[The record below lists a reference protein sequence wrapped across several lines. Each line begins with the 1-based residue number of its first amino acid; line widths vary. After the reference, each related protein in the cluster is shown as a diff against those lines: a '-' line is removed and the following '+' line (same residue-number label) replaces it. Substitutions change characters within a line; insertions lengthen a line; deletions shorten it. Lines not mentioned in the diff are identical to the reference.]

1 MAGPVAKFK
10 ADFSDFTRQ
19 VREGI
24 RSVEELQRASGVSE
38 AGIQRMERA
47 FSGERIIRDATE
59 AAQAVERIGGA
70 SRLTEAEQARV
81 NRTVQEA
88 LAKYKALG
96 VEAPA
101 DLQRLAGATENAA
114 EKVRAFENP
123 LQQVKQLMS
132 AAFSVQMVK
141 QAFTAFT
148 EFTGKLTDLSAKTG
162 IGTSALQALNLVTM
176 QAGLEMEQVAA
187 GVSRMG
193 RNLVEG
199 NSSAV
204 AGVKALG
211 LSTSDLLRMSPDQ
224 AFATIGEKI
233 AGIKNPAEQSA
244 AAVAIFGKNGADYLP
259 AFTTNMRAALDEAQR
274 SGPIL
279 GDQMVKA
286 GDDAGDALDRL
297 KLAGITLL
305 GNMFGP
311 LAPAIRSVADGIGS
325 ALPAALS
332 VARGAFDGL
341 ILVGMQTVLK
351 VREIALSI
359 MELTRE
365 VPILGDKIGYS
376 DQRLQAM
383 RASVQEARDTI
394 TGFTTQAVKPAQG
407 DLERAAGKSDELSGA
422 FGRNKDQA
430 DKNKTA
436 IQALTREI
444 TGEGLT
450 QQVRN
455 LEAVYKSLTPEQRAN
470 HDVMERLSERYGK
483 LRDQVGTE
491 VSPVLEE
498 LHQRTTTLKSR
509 TLDLTGALLELRP
522 ALKDSGD
529 EIARMRAETIE
540 GVRYFG
546 EGARTAKEWA
556 QAGAVLAPALQSVNV
571 QLELQAEKEKRI
583 KALREA
589 LSALSTSLSQ
599 LAQVAGPLQGVT
611 QWMATLVTRANAVEE
626 AKDRLDKG
634 FTELQ
639 DSGYKS
645 AAAMAQMAASVIT
658 LSAAFV
664 QAITTG
670 NTFQRTVS
678 GMQAGAQLGAMFG
691 PAGTAIGAVVG
702 GLAGL
707 ISGLGRVSEE
717 TKKVRG
723 EISSF
728 EEGLRKNLTATQAVE
743 AAGRTWASTTIA
755 VRDAY
760 LATGR
765 TAEEAEAIVRQ
776 LWDDKNPNAAR
787 AAIEKINAVMAE
799 AKQRAEALDKE
810 LNGAL
815 GEAVSLGVQLPEH
828 LQASIQALVDMGR
841 ITGDNAALFATL
853 TGDSQGQFRAMQE
866 AAQKFGVDLSAL
878 GPAFAQNRLDQQ
890 AREII
895 DAFDAMT
902 RGGGDVTG
910 VIAGMSD
917 EINAFVAD
925 AIASGRTVPENMR
938 PILQTMLEQGRL
950 TDENGQ
956 KLEDLGGI
964 NFGPPIESAFDRII
978 AKLEELIN
986 RIADP
991 SGFDTMLRNAD
1002 YAGRG
1007 VAGIFDGQ
1015 IVPAVERAEDAV
1027 NALNFGHSPGGLKE
1041 IPILAKSAGDAIEG
1055 FSTRAGNSVGS
1066 TYRSLDDLLK
1076 QIRSVGIEFDTIK
1089 PKDEEGN
1096 ANEFAGFVI
1105 PNVGLISETQAL
1117 ERIKKVAEFYG
1128 RQISDS
1134 DAGKI
1139 LESYGYKGGGRVIK
1153 TRLDKFLQEL
1163 TRKFVEDQYTGFAT
1177 GTKGRTGKW
1186 FANFGAGTP
1195 AMLHGDEAVVPRGQ
1209 ADEFAAAVGGGQPG
1223 LASELAGLRADFQLL
1238 PQLLARAVR
1247 DAVLVAG

>member
-101 DLQRLAGATENAA
+101 DLQRLASATDNAA
-114 EKVRAFENP
+114 EKVRAFQNP
-123 LQQVKQLMS
+123 LEQVKQAMG
-132 AAFSVQMVK
+132 AAFSVHMVK

-279 GDQMVKA
+279 GDSMVKA
-286 GDDAGDALDRL
+286 GDEAGDALDRL

-311 LAPAIRSVADGIGS
+311 LAPAIQAVADGMGT
-325 ALPAALS
+325 ALPAALN
-332 VARGAFDGL
+332 VARGLFDGL
-341 ILVGMQTVLK
+341 ILVGMQVVLK
-351 VREIALSI
+351 IREMALSI

-376 DQRLQAM
+376 DDRLRAM

-422 FGRNKDQA
+422 FGRNKESA
-430 DKNKTA
+430 DKNKAA

-455 LEAVYKSLTPEQRAN
+455 LEAVYKSLTPEQRQN
-470 HDVMERLSERYGK
+470 DEVIQRLVERYGK
-483 LRDQVGTE
+483 LRDQAGTE
-491 VSPVLEE
+491 VSPALEQLYE
-498 LHQRTTTLKSR
+498 RTTTLKSR
-509 TLDLTGALLELRP
+509 TIDLKGALAELRP
-522 ALKDSGD
+522 ALKDSSD
-529 EIARMRAETIE
+529 EIVRLRTETIE
-540 GVRYFG
+540 GARSLT

-556 QAGAVLAPALQSVNV
+556 AAGAVLAPALQSVNV
-571 QLELQAEKEKRI
+571 QLELQADKEARLKQ
-583 KALREA
+583 LRDGLRG
-589 LSALSTSLSQ
+589 LSQSLAQ
-599 LAQVAGPLQGVT
+599 LAQVSGPLEGLT
-611 QWMATLVTRANAVEE
+611 QWLSTLVARADTVEQAGTQFKEALSSLRTEGGNTATSMIQLASATL
-626 AKDRLDKG
+626 
-634 FTELQ
+634 
-639 DSGYKS
+639 S
-645 AAAMAQMAASVIT
+645 

-670 NTFQRTVS
+670 NTFQRTLS
-678 GMQAGAQLGAMFG
+678 GMQVGAQFGAQFG
-691 PAGTAIGAVVG
+691 PAGAAIGAVVG
-702 GLAGL
+702 GLSGL

-717 TKKVRG
+717 TKKVRS

-728 EEGLRKNLTATQAVE
+728 EEGLRKNLSATQAVE

-765 TAEEAEAIVRQ
+765 TAAEAEAIVKQ

-787 AAIEKINAVMAE
+787 AAMEKINAVMEE
-799 AKQRAEALDKE
+799 AKKAAEALDKE

-815 GEAVSLGVQLPEH
+815 GEAVSLGVTLPEH
-828 LQASIQALVDMGR
+828 LKASIQSLVDMGK

-853 TGDSQGQFRAMQE
+853 TGDSEGQFKAMEE
-866 AAQKFGVDLSAL
+866 AAKKYGVELSAL

-890 AREII
+890 ARDII

-917 EINAFVAD
+917 EINQFVAD
-925 AIASGRTVPENMR
+925 AISSGRTVPENMR
-938 PILQTMLEQGRL
+938 PILEAMLEQGRL
-950 TDENGQ
+950 TDENGN
-956 KLEDLGGI
+956 KLEDLSGI

-991 SGFDTMLRNAD
+991 SGFDQMYRNAD

-1007 VAGIFDGQ
+1007 VADIFDTT
-1015 IVPAVERAEDAV
+1015 ITPAIERAEDAV
-1027 NALNFGHSPGGLKE
+1027 NGLNFGHSPGGLKE
-1041 IPILAKSAGDAIEG
+1041 IPILSKAAGDAIEG
-1055 FSTRAGNSVGS
+1055 FSSRAGNSVGS

-1105 PNVGLISETQAL
+1105 PNVGLISEAQAL
-1117 ERIKKVAEFYG
+1117 DRIKKVAEFYG
-1128 RQISDS
+1128 RQISDTE
-1134 DAGKI
+1134 AGKI

-1163 TRKFVEDQYTGFAT
+1163 TRKFVEDQYTGFAD
-1177 GTKGRTGKW
+1177 GTKGRTGRW
-1186 FANFGAGTP
+1186 FANFGRGTP
-1195 AMLHGDEAVVPRGQ
+1195 AVLHGDEAVVPRSQ
-1209 ADEFAAAVGGGQPG
+1209 AAAFAADMGGGQPG
-1223 LASELAGLRADFQLL
+1223 LAAELAGLRADFQLL
-1238 PQLLARAVR
+1238 PQVLARAVR